1 MQMASGNRFELRDRL
16 LASEG
21 GIALT
26 LSNWLPNTPQSDAAS
41 RLISNRY
48 SQGGVSMRLHGSAKY
63 RLVVLVVILALANI
77 NMALGQESSSSAQKK
92 DAGFRPGVRAVAA
105 GQKAKLKGSIV
116 RRDAETFSIRD
127 EQDIETVVLLTE
139 RTSVKSKGGFLR
151 TGKNYDV
158 TSLLRG
164 LPVEVEGV
172 GNQEGQLVAEKVRFE
187 NGDLKVAKLVE
198 KRVAPVEQA
207 NERLAGQ
214 VGEVGEV
221 SRAARAEAGRAH
233 ERISSLDDYSVQDS
247 ANVYFKV
254 NSYIISPED
263 RRALDELAQKAMTT
277 KGYVIEITGHADAT
291 GNAQRNRA
299 LSQQRADAVV
309 RYLQENHDIPL
320 RRMITPFGYGQLRPA
335 ADNNTPEGR
344 RQNRRVEVKILVSRG
359 ITGTSD

>member
-1 MQMASGNRFELRDRL
+1 MRF
-16 LASEG
+16 
-21 GIALT
+21 
-26 LSNWLPNTPQSDAAS
+26 
-41 RLISNRY
+41 
-48 SQGGVSMRLHGSAKY
+48 HGYANY
-63 RLVVLVVILALANI
+63 RLVVLVVVLVLASSGMVLAQANP
-77 NMALGQESSSSAQKK
+77 SSSQKS
-92 DAGFRPGVRAVAA
+92 DASFRPGMRSVAS

-116 RRDAETFSIRD
+116 RRDGETFSIRD
-127 EQDIETVVLLTE
+127 EQDIETVVLLTD

-151 TGKNYDV
+151 SGKNFDV

-172 GNQEGQLVAEKVRFE
+172 GNQDGQLVADKVRFE
-187 NGDLKVAKLVE
+187 SSDLKVAKLVE
-198 KRVAPVEQA
+198 KRVGPVEQA

-221 SRAARAEAGRAH
+221 SKAARAEAGRAH
-233 ERISSLDDYSVQDS
+233 DRISSLDDYSVQDS

-254 NSYIISPED
+254 NSAIISPED
-263 RRALDELAQKAMTT
+263 RQGLDELAQKAMST
-277 KGYVIEITGHADAT
+277 KGYVIEITGHADAS

-335 ADNNTPEGR
+335 ADNTTPEGR

-359 ITGTSD
+359 MTGSGE